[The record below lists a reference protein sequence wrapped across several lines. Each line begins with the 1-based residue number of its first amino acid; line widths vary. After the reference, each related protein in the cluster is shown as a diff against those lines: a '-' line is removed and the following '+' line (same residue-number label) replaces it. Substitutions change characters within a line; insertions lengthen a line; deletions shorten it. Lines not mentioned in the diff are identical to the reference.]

1 MFIIHTIPMFLYNT
15 KFAFLYIEVGGR
27 RTRRGRGAHGTRSSC
42 MLVVL
47 LATSS
52 LIFGPL
58 ATPRVSVIMGRKPG
72 VMEPEDLEKFV
83 AAAGEKLIVVDARN
97 PDFQVEPG
105 DGKSNEKAPLAACG
119 AGRKRAVNILYD
131 RSSNSMDL
139 SKIPESWIAEG
150 GGLLSVPVIT
160 HCGGGGRGQKAKEYL
175 EANGFG
181 NVANGG
187 KADRT
192 QALPQPSP

>member
-1 MFIIHTIPMFLYNT
+1 M
-15 KFAFLYIEVGGR
+15 
-27 RTRRGRGAHGTRSSC
+27 
-42 MLVVL
+42 L

-52 LIFGPL
+52 LILGPL
-58 ATPRVSVIMGRKPG
+58 AIPRASVIMGRKPG
-72 VMEPEDLEKFV
+72 VMEPADLEKFV
-83 AAAGEKLIVVDARN
+83 AAAGEKLIVVDVRN

-119 AGRKRAVNILYD
+119 VDRKRAVNIFYD

-139 SKIPESWIAEG
+139 SKIPESWIADG
-150 GGLLSVPVIT
+150 GGPSSVPVIT

-175 EANGFG
+175 ETNGFG

-187 KADRT
+187 NADQT
-192 QALPQPSP
+192 QP